1 MGRPPRFVIA
11 TPICDGHDVAAAAVT
26 RMLRAQGAE
35 AVYLG
40 FNKSA
45 EQIAK
50 AASEEDADGVAVSAY
65 NGGHMSFLRET
76 LAQQAKHGA
85 GRVPLFAGGGGVILE
100 REVAPLLRMGVA
112 KVYRPP
118 LDLADAVRDM
128 TAVAVEKARERKEA
142 ERAGDIPAYAVR
154 AAQGSASGSSAY
166 AVRAAEGGSG
176 ADGSPAYAVRGA
188 QGVAGAGV
196 IPAYAGMT
204 VQGSADADEDGGP
217 FRALAR
223 RLTAIEWEGAAPSA
237 ALSDGEPL
245 SDGKPMVWGI
255 GGRGGAGKSTLIDE
269 LLLRFLRSAK
279 GSAAVLTLDPTLG
292 DRLRMTHC
300 YSPRVF
306 LRSVSVRPGESMEA
320 KAAPLVAELRAAGFA
335 LILVESVG
343 LGQNDLGVA
352 PVADASVFCM
362 TPEYGSDVQLE
373 KEALLSRADV
383 IVMNKRDFPEADAR
397 AARVRRFAS
406 EGQALFLTEAKR
418 FGDPGATAL
427 FEEIARRSGLALRP
441 NALAA
446 PDVPSPLPFS
456 RRGYLGEIVEAQ
468 EAYYAEAESEAALA
482 AEGRA
487 ERDYQGEFDRIQRVH
502 GFDGDLSDLIVEDGA
517 AYRETPEGR
526 VPVARET
533 TTGIWAPAL
542 ALPDRDSGP
551 KQVVRYLYTQNLPG
565 SFPYT
570 EGAHRHRRRD
580 EDPIRMFAGLGLPE
594 TTNARFHLLAA
605 GHGAPRLSTAFDSLT
620 LYGLDSDEPGA
631 LAKVGEGGVAV
642 DTLDDMLRLYDGF
655 DLGRTSVSMTIN
667 GPAPALMA
675 MYLAAARRR
684 GFAWRSLRGTV
695 QADILKEAQAQNEA
709 LFPLE
714 PSLRLI
720 GDMTETLMREAPGW
734 HPLSISGY
742 HIGEAGANPVQEL
755 AFTLANGFTYVETL
769 RARGLPIEDFTRRLS
784 FFFTSGSELEFNVL
798 GRVARRVWAVGLKRR
813 YGVEG
818 PGLALRF
825 HSQTSGRSLQ
835 DSEPLHNLTRVALQ
849 AERALHNNANS
860 LHTNSYKET
869 YTTPQEDD
877 VLLAMGS
884 QQIPLVETG
893 DFLYTENL
901 HQGAYGLSYLESAVE
916 REVRRIF
923 LEIDR
928 QGGVLPAIENEY
940 FRSAIQEEAL
950 RERKAMREGRRKI
963 VGVNYLANPGAER
976 PRGELV
982 RVPMKEKRAQAARTR
997 AFKREHARGAKQS
1010 LARLQTA
1017 ALSRDA
1023 NVFDALID
1031 AVEHATVGQ
1040 TTRALWDV
1048 WGRFRPSM

>member
-1 MGRPPRFVIA
+1 MRRPARFVIA

-26 RMLRAQGAE
+26 RTLRAQGAD

-76 LAQQAKHGA
+76 LAQQAKHGV

-128 TAVAVEKARERKEA
+128 TAVAVEKARVR
-142 ERAGDIPAYAVR
+142 RADEIPPYTGMTEK
-154 AAQGSASGSSAY
+154 GS
-166 AVRAAEGGSG
+166 
-176 ADGSPAYAVRGA
+176 
-188 QGVAGAGV
+188 AGAGEALSYGGRAEKGRAGGV
-196 IPAYAGMT
+196 PAYAGMT
-204 VQGSADADEDGGP
+204 KKGGAAAEKAGEDGGA

-223 RLTAIEWEGAAPSA
+223 RLTAIEWEGAAPA
-237 ALSDGEPL
+237 APPPG
-245 SDGKPMVWGI
+245 GGPMVWGI

-279 GSAAVLTLDPTLG
+279 GNAAVLAMDPTLG

-306 LRSVSVRPGESMEA
+306 LRSVSVRPGESTEA

-373 KEALLSRADV
+373 KEALLSRADIV
-383 IVMNKRDFPEADAR
+383 VMNKRDFPQADAR

-406 EGQALFLTEAKR
+406 DGQALFLTEAKR

-427 FEEIARRSGLALRP
+427 FEEIARRSGLDLRP
-441 NALAA
+441 QALTP
-446 PDVPSPLPFS
+446 PDVPPPLPFS
-456 RRGYLGEIVEAQ
+456 RRGYLGEVVEAQ

-487 ERDYQGEFDRIQRVH
+487 ERDYQGEFDRIWRVH
-502 GFDGDLSDLIVEDGA
+502 GFDGDFSGLDVEDGA

-565 SFPYT
+565 AFPYT

-594 TTNARFHLLAA
+594 TTNARFRLLAA

-684 GFAWRSLRGTV
+684 GFAWASLRGTV

-769 RARGLPIEDFTRRLS
+769 RARGLPIEEFARRLS

-813 YGVEG
+813 YGIEG

-901 HQGAYGLSYLESAVE
+901 HQGAYGLSYLEAAVE

-940 FRSAIQEEAL
+940 FRTAIQEEAM
-950 RERKAMREGRRKI
+950 RERKAMREGRRKV

-997 AFKREHARGAKQS
+997 AFKRAHARGAKPA
-1010 LARLQTA
+1010 LARLQAA

-1040 TTRALWDV
+1040 TTHALWEV

>member
-1 MGRPPRFVIA
+1 MERPPRFVIA
-11 TPICDGHDVAAAAVT
+11 TPICDGHDVAAAAIT
-26 RMLRAQGAE
+26 RILRAQGAE
-35 AVYLG
+35 AVYIG

-50 AASEEDADGVAVSAY
+50 AASEEDAVGVAVSTY
-65 NGGHMSFLRET
+65 NGGHTSFLRET
-76 LAQQAKHGA
+76 LAEMARHGVGDA
-85 GRVPLFAGGGGVILE
+85 PLFAGGGGTILE

-118 LDLADAVRDM
+118 LDLAEATRDM
-128 TAVAVEKARERKEA
+128 TAIAVEKARERLPARHPSPAKR
-142 ERAGDIPAYAVR
+142 ERGSDTRAPSPSRSAGEGVK
-154 AAQGSASGSSAY
+154 QGSAY
-166 AVRAAEGGSG
+166 AIRAGTGG
-176 ADGSPAYAVRGA
+176 ADAARGA
-188 QGVAGAGV
+188 
-196 IPAYAGMT
+196 
-204 VQGSADADEDGGP
+204 
-217 FRALAR
+217 FRELAR
-223 RLTAIEWEGAAPSA
+223 RLTAIEWGGAQPSSAPTDGGAFEDDGEHGNGGGVRGAA
-237 ALSDGEPL
+237 
-245 SDGKPMVWGI
+245 VWGI

-269 LLLRFLRSAK
+269 LLLRFLRSAE
-279 GSAAVLTLDPTLG
+279 GNIAVLTMDPTLG
-292 DRLRMTHC
+292 DRIRMTHC

-306 LRSVSVRPGESMEA
+306 VRSARVLPGESTEA
-320 KAAPLVAELRAAGFA
+320 KAAPLVAELRAAGFS
-335 LILVESVG
+335 LVLVESVG

-383 IVMNKRDFPEADAR
+383 VVMNKRDFPEADAR
-397 AARVRRFAS
+397 AARVKRFVS
-406 EGQALFLTEAKR
+406 GEQAFFLTEAKR
-418 FGDPGATAL
+418 FGDPGVTAL
-427 FEEIARRSGLALRP
+427 FEEIARRSGLALWET
-441 NALAA
+441 ALTPPA
-446 PDVPSPLPFS
+446 VPPPLPFS
-456 RRGYLGEIVEAQ
+456 RRGYLGEVAAAQ
-468 EAYYAEAESEAALA
+468 EAYYAECEAEAALA
-482 AEGRA
+482 AEGKA
-487 ERDYQGEFDRIQRVH
+487 ARDYQGEFDRIWRVY
-502 GFDGDLSDLIVEDGA
+502 GFDGDLSDAVVEDGV
-517 AYRETPEGR
+517 AYREGPEGR

-533 TTGIWAPAL
+533 TTGIWAPVL
-542 ALPDRDSGP
+542 ALPDRDAGP
-551 KQVVRYLYTQNLPG
+551 KQIVRYLYTQNLPG
-565 SFPYT
+565 SFPFT
-570 EGAHRHRRRD
+570 EGAYRNRRRD

-642 DTLDDMLRLYDGF
+642 DTVDDMLRLYDGF
-655 DLGRTSVSMTIN
+655 DLARTSISMTIN
-667 GPAPALMA
+667 GPAPTLMA
-675 MYLAAARRR
+675 MLLAAARRR
-684 GFAWRSLRGTV
+684 GFDWKSLRGTV

-720 GDMTETLMREAPGW
+720 GDMTEHLMREAPGW

-755 AFTLANGFTYVETL
+755 AFTLANGLTYVETL
-769 RARGLPIEDFTRRLS
+769 RARGLPVEDFAQRLS

-798 GRVARRVWAVGLKRR
+798 GRVARRVWAVALKRC

-849 AERALHNNANS
+849 AERALHNNTNS

-877 VLLAMGS
+877 ALLAMGS
-884 QQIPLVETG
+884 QQIPLIESG

-901 HQGAYGLSYLESAVE
+901 HQGAYGLSYLEAAVE

-928 QGGVLPAIENEY
+928 QGGALPAIENEY
-940 FRSAIQEEAL
+940 FRTAIQEEAL

-963 VGVNYLANPGAER
+963 IGVNYLVNPGARR
-976 PRGELV
+976 PLGELV
-982 RVPMKEKRAQAARTR
+982 HIPMKEKRTQAARTR
-997 AFKREHARGAKQS
+997 AFKREHARAAKPA
-1010 LARLQTA
+1010 LAHLRQA
-1017 ALSRDA
+1017 ALSPDA
-1023 NVFDALID
+1023 NVFEALLDA
-1031 AVEHATVGQ
+1031 AEHATVGQ
-1040 TTRALWDV
+1040 ITRALWDV

>member
-1 MGRPPRFVIA
+1 MERPPRFVIA
-11 TPICDGHDVAAAAVT
+11 TPICDGHDVAAAAIT
-26 RMLRAQGAE
+26 RILRAQGAE
-35 AVYLG
+35 AVYIG

-45 EQIAK
+45 ERIAK
-50 AASEEDADGVAVSAY
+50 AASEEDAVGVAVSTY
-65 NGGHMSFLRET
+65 NGGHTSFLRET
-76 LAQQAKHGA
+76 LAEMARHGV
-85 GRVPLFAGGGGVILE
+85 GDVPLFAGGGGTILE
-100 REVAPLLRMGVA
+100 REVAPLLRMGVT

-118 LDLADAVRDM
+118 LDLADATRDM
-128 TAVAVEKARERKEA
+128 TAIAAEKARERPARRPSPAKRERGESPSPHPSPA
-142 ERAGDIPAYAVR
+142 ERER
-154 AAQGSASGSSAY
+154 
-166 AVRAAEGGSG
+166 GSG
-176 ADGSPAYAVRGA
+176 RVPAD
-188 QGVAGAGV
+188 
-196 IPAYAGMT
+196 
-204 VQGSADADEDGGP
+204 DGRRA
-217 FRALAR
+217 FRELAR
-223 RLTAIEWEGAAPSA
+223 RLTAIEWEGAQPYSAPTGGSA
-237 ALSDGEPL
+237 ADAGVKRGSSGSAADGGL
-245 SDGKPMVWGI
+245 AADGAAGRGGGVGGRGPVVWGV

-269 LLLRFLRSAK
+269 LLLRFLRSAE
-279 GSAAVLTLDPTLG
+279 GNIAVLTMDPTLG
-292 DRLRMTHC
+292 DRIRMTHC

-306 LRSVSVRPGESMEA
+306 VRSARVLPGESAEA

-335 LILVESVG
+335 LVLVESVG

-362 TPEYGSDVQLE
+362 TPEYGSDLQLE

-383 IVMNKRDFPEADAR
+383 VVMNKRDFPEADAR
-397 AARVRRFAS
+397 AARVKRFVS
-406 EGQALFLTEAKR
+406 EDRAFFLTEAKR
-418 FGDPGATAL
+418 FGDPGVTAL
-427 FEEIARRSGLALRP
+427 FEEVARRSGLALRETGLTP
-441 NALAA
+441 PA
-446 PDVPSPLPFS
+446 VPSPLPFS
-456 RRGYLGEIVEAQ
+456 RRGYLGEVAAAQ
-468 EAYYAEAESEAALA
+468 EAYYAEGEAEAALA
-482 AEGRA
+482 AKGEA
-487 ERDYQGEFDRIQRVH
+487 VRDYQGEFDRIWRVY
-502 GFDGDLSDLIVEDGA
+502 GFDGDLSDAVVEDGV
-517 AYRETPEGR
+517 AYRDGPEGR

-533 TTGIWAPAL
+533 TTGIWAPVL
-542 ALPDRDSGP
+542 ALPDRDAGP
-551 KQVVRYLYTQNLPG
+551 KQIVRYLYTQNLPG
-565 SFPYT
+565 SFPFT
-570 EGAHRHRRRD
+570 EGAYRNRRRD

-655 DLGRTSVSMTIN
+655 DLARTSISMTIN
-667 GPAPALMA
+667 GPAPTLMA
-675 MYLAAARRR
+675 MLLVAARRR
-684 GFAWRSLRGTV
+684 GFDWKSLRGTV

-720 GDMTETLMREAPGW
+720 GDMTEHLMREAPGW

-755 AFTLANGFTYVETL
+755 AFTLANGLTYVETL
-769 RARGLPIEDFTRRLS
+769 RARGLPVEDFARRLS

-798 GRVARRVWAVGLKRR
+798 GRVARRVWAVALKRC

-877 VLLAMGS
+877 ALLAMGS
-884 QQIPLVETG
+884 QQIPLIESG

-901 HQGAYGLSYLESAVE
+901 HQGAYGLSYLEAAVE

-923 LEIDR
+923 FEIDR

-940 FRSAIQEEAL
+940 FRTAIQEEAL

-963 VGVNYLANPGAER
+963 IGVNYLVNPGAQR
-976 PRGELV
+976 PLGELV
-982 RVPMKEKRAQAARTR
+982 HIPMKEKRAQVARAR
-997 AFKREHARGAKQS
+997 AFKREHARAAKPA
-1010 LARLQTA
+1010 LARLRQA
-1017 ALSRDA
+1017 AISPDA
-1023 NVFDALID
+1023 NVFEALLD

-1040 TTRALWDV
+1040 ITHALWDV

>member
-1 MGRPPRFVIA
+1 MPGPEAAPPRYTLALMERPPRFVIA
-11 TPICDGHDVAAAAVT
+11 TPICDGHDVAAAAIT
-26 RMLRAQGAE
+26 RILRAQGAE
-35 AVYLG
+35 AVYIG

-50 AASEEDADGVAVSAY
+50 AASEEDAVGVAVSTY
-65 NGGHMSFLRET
+65 NGGHTSFLRET
-76 LAQQAKHGA
+76 LAEMARRGV
-85 GRVPLFAGGGGVILE
+85 GDVPLFAGGGGTILE
-100 REVAPLLRMGVA
+100 REVAPLLRMGVT

-118 LDLADAVRDM
+118 LDLAEATRDM
-128 TAVAVEKARERKEA
+128 TAIAVERARER
-142 ERAGDIPAYAVR
+142 GP
-154 AAQGSASGSSAY
+154 SPHP
-166 AVRAAEGGSG
+166 
-176 ADGSPAYAVRGA
+176 SPAKRERGSNRILSSVGVEEKGDAGEARGA
-188 QGVAGAGV
+188 
-196 IPAYAGMT
+196 
-204 VQGSADADEDGGP
+204 
-217 FRALAR
+217 FRELAR
-223 RLTAIEWEGAAPSA
+223 RLTAIEWGGAQPSSAPMNGGAAAGDGFA
-237 ALSDGEPL
+237 AAVDGGFAAG
-245 SDGKPMVWGI
+245 DGGVRGAAVWGI

-269 LLLRFLRSAK
+269 LLLRFLRSAE
-279 GSAAVLTLDPTLG
+279 GNIAVLTMDPTLG
-292 DRLRMTHC
+292 DRIRMTHC

-306 LRSVSVRPGESMEA
+306 VRSARVLPGESAEA
-320 KAAPLVAELRAAGFA
+320 KAAPLVAELRSAGFA
-335 LILVESVG
+335 LVLVESVG

-352 PVADASVFCM
+352 LVADASVFCM

-373 KEALLSRADV
+373 KEALLSLADV
-383 IVMNKRDFPEADAR
+383 VVMNKRDFPEADAR
-397 AARVRRFAS
+397 AARVKRFVSGDRAF
-406 EGQALFLTEAKR
+406 FLTEAKR
-418 FGDPGATAL
+418 FGDPGVTAL
-427 FEEIARRSGLALRP
+427 FEEIARRSGLALQET
-441 NALAA
+441 ALTPPA
-446 PDVPSPLPFS
+446 VPPPLPFS
-456 RRGYLGEIVEAQ
+456 RRGYLGEVAAAQ
-468 EAYYAEAESEAALA
+468 EAYYAECEAEAALA
-482 AEGRA
+482 AEGKA
-487 ERDYQGEFDRIQRVH
+487 ARDYQGEFDRIWRVY
-502 GFDGDLSDLIVEDGA
+502 GFDGDLSDAVVEDGV
-517 AYRETPEGR
+517 AYREGPEGR

-533 TTGIWAPAL
+533 TTGIWAPTL
-542 ALPDRDSGP
+542 ALPDRDAGP

-565 SFPYT
+565 SFPFT
-570 EGAHRHRRRD
+570 EGAYRNRRRD

-642 DTLDDMLRLYDGF
+642 DTVDDMLRLYDGF
-655 DLGRTSVSMTIN
+655 DLARTSISMTIN
-667 GPAPALMA
+667 GPAPTLMA
-675 MYLAAARRR
+675 MLLAAARRR
-684 GFAWRSLRGTV
+684 GFDWKSLRGTV

-720 GDMTETLMREAPGW
+720 GDMTEHLMREAPGW

-755 AFTLANGFTYVETL
+755 AFTLANGLTYVETL
-769 RARGLPIEDFTRRLS
+769 RARGLPVEDFARRLS

-798 GRVARRVWAVGLKRR
+798 GRVARRVWAVALKRR

-849 AERALHNNANS
+849 AERALHNNTNS

-877 VLLAMGS
+877 ALLAMGS
-884 QQIPLVETG
+884 QQIPLIESG

-901 HQGAYGLSYLESAVE
+901 HQGAYGLSYLEAAVE

-940 FRSAIQEEAL
+940 FRTAIQEEAL

-963 VGVNYLANPGAER
+963 IGVNYLVNPGAQR
-976 PRGELV
+976 PLGELV
-982 RVPMKEKRAQAARTR
+982 HIPMKEKRTQAARTR
-997 AFKREHARGAKQS
+997 AFKREHARAAKPA
-1010 LARLQTA
+1010 LARLQQA
-1017 ALSRDA
+1017 ALSPDA
-1023 NVFDALID
+1023 NVFEALLDA
-1031 AVEHATVGQ
+1031 AEHATVGQ
-1040 TTRALWDV
+1040 ITHALWDV

>member
-142 ERAGDIPAYAVR
+142 ERAGEIPAYAGMT
-154 AAQGSASGSSAY
+154 AQGSASGSPAY
-166 AVRAAEGGSG
+166 AVRAAEGGAG
-176 ADGSPAYAVRGA
+176 ADGSPAYAVRRA
-188 QGVAGAGV
+188 QGGAGAGE

-204 VQGSADADEDGGP
+204 AQESAGEDGGA

-237 ALSDGEPL
+237 ALSDGGPP
-245 SDGKPMVWGI
+245 SSGGPMVWGI

-352 PVADASVFCM
+352 SVADASVFCM

-427 FEEIARRSGLALRP
+427 FEEIARCSGLALRP

-446 PDVPSPLPFS
+446 PDVPPPLPFS

-487 ERDYQGEFDRIQRVH
+487 ERDYQGEFDRLQRVH
-502 GFDGDLSDLIVEDGA
+502 GFDGDLSALIVEDGA

-551 KQVVRYLYTQNLPG
+551 KQIVRYLYTQNLPG

-755 AFTLANGFTYVETL
+755 AFTLANGFTTSRRCGRGGCPSRISRGGSRSSSPPAPSWSSTFSAESPAAFGRSGSSGATAS
-769 RARGLPIEDFTRRLS
+769 RGRGSRCGFTAKPPGARCRTPSRCTTSPASRCRRSARSTTTPTRCTRTPTKRRTPRRRRTTSCWRWAASRFPSSRPATSSIRRISIRAPTGSRTSRPPSSARCAAFSSRSTGRAESFPQSRTSTSARRFRKRRCASGRRCARGGARSSASTIWPIPAPR
-784 FFFTSGSELEFNVL
+784 
-798 GRVARRVWAVGLKRR
+798 GRA
-813 YGVEG
+813 
-818 PGLALRF
+818 
-825 HSQTSGRSLQ
+825 
-835 DSEPLHNLTRVALQ
+835 
-849 AERALHNNANS
+849 ANS
-860 LHTNSYKET
+860 
-869 YTTPQEDD
+869 
-877 VLLAMGS
+877 
-884 QQIPLVETG
+884 
-893 DFLYTENL
+893 
-901 HQGAYGLSYLESAVE
+901 SA
-916 REVRRIF
+916 
-923 LEIDR
+923 
-928 QGGVLPAIENEY
+928 
-940 FRSAIQEEAL
+940 FR
-950 RERKAMREGRRKI
+950 
-963 VGVNYLANPGAER
+963 
-976 PRGELV
+976 
-982 RVPMKEKRAQAARTR
+982 
-997 AFKREHARGAKQS
+997 
-1010 LARLQTA
+1010 
-1017 ALSRDA
+1017 
-1023 NVFDALID
+1023 
-1031 AVEHATVGQ
+1031 
-1040 TTRALWDV
+1040 
-1048 WGRFRPSM
+1048 

>member
-1 MGRPPRFVIA
+1 MRRPARFVIA

-26 RMLRAQGAE
+26 RTLRAQGAE

-76 LAQQAKHGA
+76 LAQQAKHGV

-128 TAVAVEKARERKEA
+128 TAVAVEKARVR
-142 ERAGDIPAYAVR
+142 RAD
-154 AAQGSASGSSAY
+154 
-166 AVRAAEGGSG
+166 E
-176 ADGSPAYAVRGA
+176 
-188 QGVAGAGV
+188 

-204 VQGSADADEDGGP
+204 EKGSAGAGGIPAYAGMTKGGAAAEKGGAGEDGGA

-223 RLTAIEWEGAAPSA
+223 RLTAIEWEGAAPA
-237 ALSDGEPL
+237 AAPPG
-245 SDGKPMVWGI
+245 GGPMVWGI

-279 GSAAVLTLDPTLG
+279 GNAAVLAMDPTLG

-306 LRSVSVRPGESMEA
+306 LRSVSVRPGESTEA

-373 KEALLSRADV
+373 KEALLSRADL
-383 IVMNKRDFPEADAR
+383 IVMNKRDFPQADAR

-406 EGQALFLTEAKR
+406 DGQAFFLTEAKR
-418 FGDPGATAL
+418 FGDPGSTAL
-427 FEEIARRSGLALRP
+427 FEEIARRSGLDLRP
-441 NALAA
+441 QALTP
-446 PDVPSPLPFS
+446 PDVPPPLPFS
-456 RRGYLGEIVEAQ
+456 RRGYLGEVVEAQ
-468 EAYYAEAESEAALA
+468 EAYYAEAESEAARA

-487 ERDYQGEFDRIQRVH
+487 ERDYQGEFDRIWRVH
-502 GFDGDLSDLIVEDGA
+502 GFDGDLSDLDVEDGA

-551 KQVVRYLYTQNLPG
+551 KQIVRYLYTQNLPG
-565 SFPYT
+565 AFPYT

-594 TTNARFHLLAA
+594 TTNARFRLLAA

-684 GFAWRSLRGTV
+684 GFAWASLRGTV

-769 RARGLPIEDFTRRLS
+769 RARGLPIEEFVRRLS

-901 HQGAYGLSYLESAVE
+901 HQGAYGLSYLEAAVE

-940 FRSAIQEEAL
+940 FRTAIQEEAM

-997 AFKREHARGAKQS
+997 AFKRARARGAKPA
-1010 LARLQTA
+1010 LARLQAA

-1040 TTRALWDV
+1040 ITHALWEV